1 MMKNKIKEMISADN
15 ISLTLLFAVFI
26 GSFIYLMVTSF
37 SLGALIAVG
46 LAGYVGYCWG
56 YIQGRDRQ
64 KAEDKEL

>member
-1 MMKNKIKEMISADN
+1 MIKDKIKEMISPDN

-26 GSFIYLMVTSF
+26 GSFIYQMVTSF
-37 SLGALIAVG
+37 SLGALLVVG

-64 KAEDKEL
+64 KPENREL